1 MHSFYVLR
9 HTGLPN
15 NSDTI
20 TECYVLADRD
30 DLIRVLTGLDVDPR
44 WTEACTLTVH
54 AGGAVTGTVDLLA
67 TVLDEDPGEDE
78 DEDDEGYRTLDLAG
92 LEIPPLPGLLLPPG
106 HPVIVEGEAL
116 QYGCTAFYN

>member
-54 AGGAVTGTVDLLA
+54 AGGAVAGTVDLLA
-67 TVLDEDPGEDE
+67 TVPDEEP
-78 DEDDEGYRTLDLAG
+78 DEDDDEGFRTLDLAG
-92 LEIPPLPGLLLPPG
+92 LEIPSLPGRPLPPG
-106 HPVIVEGEAL
+106 HPVIVDGETL
-116 QYGCTAFYN
+116 PYGCTAFYN